1 MICVRCTFPTVFI
14 RFGRSLHFCTFRG
27 GRCTARTGTK
37 IEFWCSWWFMPSRML
52 LGFGILDIISCFFIW
67 TLNNGMNGIPLEIC
81 FFWWMILLSWWI
93 FLAASNEIAGG
104 KNPYFMSMLVD
115 SPGDAPPQK
124 ENTYIT
130 RTSRTKKAPV
140 HHSYDHILLNRIFS
154 FLFESWNMDK
164 RDQCIQIIQ
173 HFPNEFCC

>member
-1 MICVRCTFPTVFI
+1 MCTVYLSHGIHKI
-14 RFGRSLHFCTFRG
+14 RKISSLLHFSRRKMHCQDWHQNWVLMQLVIYAESDAARFWYFRYY
-27 GRCTARTGTK
+27 
-37 IEFWCSWWFMPSRML
+37 FM
-52 LGFGILDIISCFFIW
+52 FCFIW